1 MSRSIMSMEIK
12 LWNVHVRIGFPVANA
27 FSYFAYE
34 FTGTSRIIV
43 NFHYLNQDGY
53 DKVDVKRIDPR
64 TDVKMCTEL

>member
-1 MSRSIMSMEIK
+1 MS
-12 LWNVHVRIGFPVANA
+12 IGFPVANA
-27 FSYFAYE
+27 VCYSGYE